1 MFWTALK
8 RNWLVWTPFQLVN
21 LTYGGTCALHG
32 VHWADRCWRSL
43 SLGVHVCSRAVPLE
57 LRPVFGS
64 FVAMLWTIYLA
75 LLSRRKESAKKGGV
89 DDDDASGA
97 KH

>member
-1 MFWTALK
+1 M
-8 RNWLVWTPFQLVN
+8 
-21 LTYGGTCALHG
+21 
-32 VHWADRCWRSL
+32 
-43 SLGVHVCSRAVPLE
+43 HVCSRAVPLE

-75 LLSRRKESAKKGGV
+75 LLSRRKESTKKGGV